1 MQNAYISSSITYRSR
16 GCVYYSSNDC
26 YLLNNRASSCSLCT
40 CCSFPINGVSL
51 GPRFFYGLRQSTL
64 IHWPASRKLVLGGG
78 DRFCR
83 LPICN
88 VGRVCYN
95 ECCTAEESFQCRCS
109 GRRRRRIGCMVW
121 EEGSES
127 CDLGSD
133 GTMEAMLS
141 LLSEESDENYVGV
154 RERRSRFA
162 AERARGEKSRIS
174 DYRRR
179 EKDVECDSSKWN
191 AKGRFEY
198 VRKSREDESRLLGRT
213 KGSLRGEKLELRKDG
228 SACSSYYSLLSSDE
242 IEESD
247 VDVQFNN
254 RAVVES
260 SRRNKNK
267 ESRRGRDEVIV
278 KNVIEQSTRNDND
291 GTGLQGISTGGNDSV
306 GYTSVEAGSNFHSRN
321 VRKNMRTDV
330 SARQEESR
338 TESLT
343 NRSNVLKS
351 HKSDA
356 ETSSASENR
365 FSGRGDS
372 SLLSS
377 ISVDE
382 TKQINSQAGSASRSQ
397 PSFRGSEE
405 SLTATVDS
413 VDEERKRFSQTGN
426 FSIEQ
431 IESRRKSH
439 QLRMSDSHD
448 NGSRRSST
456 SQRFSESRLKNMEE
470 STSFLSS
477 YQEAEVQDIQSDQ
490 KVGWATRSTEELQG
504 LTTTSVTSNS
514 DTALV
519 SNSQKLSERRM
530 SPQDEISASVV
541 PIMSKSY
548 DSDIR
553 KTSTSQRL
561 YGQLKERKESSTS
574 LRSSFH
580 EAELRLMQTDQR
592 VVQETKSTKG
602 SQDLTGMSA
611 TSVSDMTTVGGFQRS
626 SEIQMIPQEESSVS
640 VVSFIGGSES
650 GGKSWQESEHET
662 KQLRSRKESERLT
675 EISSFRENSANRGS
689 SSQTLNFDQRAS
701 DQRIH
706 DGKETG
712 KNLQVTVV
720 PPPSKIVDG
729 TSQEDVCYKKPGSGC
744 AKGDVYSETPGS
756 GSSTL
761 YEQEIAPSSPG
772 ELERGLGKDHMY
784 EEKSDIMFHED
795 ALGSANRLEESS
807 TEFVRQFVEK
817 LTHEVSI
824 SELQEEK
831 TSSQTTL
838 NYNDEEYTQQVSSLQ
853 VPEDVHSQVHDS
865 RRSFIRSRVRG
876 PSDEMWDVAG
886 PSAAKPARG
895 EAPGKV
901 PSATESAIV
910 RTGKSL
916 WSIVGDIVRLRW
928 GARSGTHNSTINSGG
943 KSSSNESVGSEAWF
957 SSHDTDEKDDENVK
971 KGRQSMPKF
980 RGSSSRPS
988 LGKTG
993 TQSLGGDSECMSSNN
1008 NKIEIKADAV
1018 SSLNTLEG
1026 SSASKGASS
1035 ASKGETFSWKSD
1047 ERRNSETPSSNLTAS
1062 LSLPLPPR
1070 HLTRSP
1076 AVNDEISDSDKAV
1089 ASRSGFMQM
1098 EQPGRESPTE
1108 SSGAEVK
1115 DGELKHRKLQ
1125 RNKQVKTQTFEE
1137 WEEAYTLENEQ
1148 RKTDEIF
1155 MKEAL
1160 LEAKKAA
1167 DVWEVPVGAVLVQHG
1182 KIVARGCNLV
1192 EDLRDSTAHAEM
1204 ICIREASKLLQ
1215 TWRLSAKTIK
1225 SPAKLSVSSMLRDDS
1240 IPMRN
1245 ANSYVTFPL
1254 VRTWLD
1260 NNASMEFGG
1269 WGMMRMS
1276 GSMSASMKV
1285 KTKLFTLMPTSLT
1298 HKGGGITYED
1308 VVADFF
1314 PDGVKQ
1320 EALLV
1325 FQIKQL
1331 LQSIHF
1337 TQNDNC
1343 RVVFLASEC
1352 ADAMQQFFQLRRRKE
1367 KKEDSP
1373 TTSSLPVSHHPSK
1386 FFSKMH
1392 DMFSIMFCL

>member
-1 MQNAYISSSITYRSR
+1 
-16 GCVYYSSNDC
+16 
-26 YLLNNRASSCSLCT
+26 
-40 CCSFPINGVSL
+40 
-51 GPRFFYGLRQSTL
+51 
-64 IHWPASRKLVLGGG
+64 
-78 DRFCR
+78 
-83 LPICN
+83 
-88 VGRVCYN
+88 
-95 ECCTAEESFQCRCS
+95 
-109 GRRRRRIGCMVW
+109 MVW

-141 LLSEESDENYVGV
+141 LLSEECDENYVGV

-351 HKSDA
+351 HK
-356 ETSSASENR
+356 
-365 FSGRGDS
+365 
-372 SLLSS
+372 
-377 ISVDE
+377 IDE

-405 SLTATVDS
+405 SLPATVDS

-439 QLRMSDSHD
+439 QLRMSDGHD

-490 KVGWATRSTEELQG
+490 KVGWATRSTEESQG

-561 YGQLKERKESSTS
+561 YGASSKSGKESSTS

-640 VVSFIGGSES
+640 VVSFIGEAS

-662 KQLRSRKESERLT
+662 KQLRSRKDSERLT

-772 ELERGLGKDHMY
+772 ELDRGLGKDHMY

-853 VPEDVHSQVHDS
+853 VPEGAHSQVHDS

-980 RGSSSRPS
+980 RWIFVLRPS

-1062 LSLPLPPR
+1062 LSLPFPPRHLTRSPAVDERRNSETPSSNLTASLSLPFPPR

-1192 EDLRDSTAHAEM
+1192 EDLLRFHCSCEM

-1269 WGMMRMS
+1269 WGMEGKDQALYFDAHILDAQRRRHNASIEPKSTGTLPSISTLRDISS
-1276 GSMSASMKV
+1276 GSDKV
-1285 KTKLFTLMPTSLT
+1285 QIQIKKEGATRLS
-1298 HKGGGITYED
+1298 GY
-1308 VVADFF
+1308 DFYGLF
-1314 PDGVKQ
+1314 PDGG
-1320 EALLV
+1320 EAGGSSSLSNQAAAPV
-1325 FQIKQL
+1325 HPFHPKMTIRRG
-1331 LQSIHF
+1331 I
-1337 TQNDNC
+1337 
-1343 RVVFLASEC
+1343 LASEC